1 MPPNLRVEKQKALI
15 HLACIW
21 KDKGRGNLEGGGRGK
36 EKGMHFFLCTPLPPL
51 PSLKNA
57 MPKIQSYNQ
66 LTLTT
71 AWRGA
76 TGRPGWGANCSAE
89 GCGKLP
95 VISWFAMASLC
106 TIGRWI
112 YELDEALVRPN
123 KEAPGSDACSLT
135 PLLYR
140 HTCMLFTA
148 KLKLRKQILHLSDQ
162 YVSHHKLFVNTSVQE
177 HF

>member
-1 MPPNLRVEKQKALI
+1 MHV
-15 HLACIW
+15 ACIW
-21 KDKGRGNLEGGGRGK
+21 KDTGWGNLGGGGEGRGGK

-57 MPKIQSYNQ
+57 MLKIQSYNQ

-76 TGRPGWGANCSAE
+76 TGRPGWANCSAE
-89 GCGKLP
+89 GCGKLL
-95 VISWFAMASLC
+95 VISWFAIASLC

-123 KEAPGSDACSLT
+123 KEAPGSDACSVT

-148 KLKLRKQILHLSDQ
+148 KLKLRKQILQLSDQ
-162 YVSHHKLFVNTSVQE
+162 SVSHDKLFLNTSVPQ